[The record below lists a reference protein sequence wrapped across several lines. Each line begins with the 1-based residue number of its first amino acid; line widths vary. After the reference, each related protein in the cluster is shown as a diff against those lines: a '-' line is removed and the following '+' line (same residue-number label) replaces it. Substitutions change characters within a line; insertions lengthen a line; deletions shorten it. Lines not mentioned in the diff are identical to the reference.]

1 MLRDRRSGTGRTVRR
16 AVVAVLLMVGMPG
29 LALAAQVELVSRA
42 PWRRAPDTA
51 GAGHPL
57 GRSPLSADGR
67 YFVYSSDAS
76 NLVPGQI
83 DSNAGTDV
91 FLYDR
96 LQGTT
101 TLVSHVPGSVS
112 TTADDRSYDPV
123 VSADGAYVAFVS
135 SARNLTPGLEDISPA
150 GRNVFLY
157 ERATGRIT
165 LVSRRAGSAEAA
177 NHVSEGPFLS
187 ADGSYV
193 GFTSAATDLISGLL
207 RDTLSSNVF
216 LYERASGAMT
226 LVSRRGSSALETG
239 NGSSTLHG
247 LSADGR
253 YLAFVSLATDHVPGQ
268 NDSNRQADVFL
279 FDRLAGAST
288 LVSHPGGSALTT
300 GNGVSDAA
308 SLSADGRYLA
318 FQSRATDLVSGVS
331 DGNQQPD
338 VFLYDRLL
346 GTVSLVSR
354 SQGSP
359 NAVDPEG
366 AEEPLISQDG
376 GTITYFGSN
385 LSNRQRSLFVFDRLT
400 GSTTLVSPPIHG
412 PITPPSLSGDAVS
425 LSGNGRFV
433 AFTRLSMP
441 EDGSE
446 SLDIFLLDRTTGVTV
461 LVSQVEG
468 PSGQVGN
475 APSFEPVL
483 SADGSWIAFLS
494 MASDLVAGK
503 RDLPWTPDVFLY
515 ERATGV
521 NRIVSL
527 HPPGMASLTPPGRS
541 GAPSISGDG
550 RYVAFVSDAAG
561 LFPGHVDPNGAS
573 DVFLYDRISKR
584 TTLVSRSSASAV
596 TSANAGSEAPM
607 ISRDGNS
614 VLFASRATDL
624 VAGQQDSAGSYDVF
638 LYDRRTGT
646 TTLVSRSRDSRV
658 QAANGGSIP
667 GGVSADGNVVAF
679 TSLATDLVPVRD
691 LNDIYDVFWFDRQ
704 TGTVTLVSR
713 ASRPRTGR
721 TGNSSSFFSSMSPD
735 GAFIAFHSAASDL
748 VPKGADTNQ
757 EGDAFLFQRSS
768 GKVTLLSRTGG
779 TSGPASAGE
788 HPIVSTDGRYA
799 AFLSPGGT
807 RNIVLLDRV
816 SGKVFQV
823 GTTHA
828 PPGVAPG
835 LSDDGRY
842 VLLSSERAD
851 VIPGQSDTNGQPDLF
866 LFDRV
871 SGKKTLVS
879 HVPGSPLRTGERG
892 AFGGRLSA
900 DGRYVT
906 FFSLSPDLSPELSR
920 IFANVFLYDRTTG
933 DVTLVSR
940 SALFPSRAGNG
951 ISLEPTVSASGGFV
965 AFTSFASDLVTG
977 DFNGASPDVFLY
989 VPGEE

>member
-1 MLRDRRSGTGRTVRR
+1 MLRNRRSGTGRTVRR
-16 AVVAVLLMVGMPG
+16 AVVAVLLTAGMPG
-29 LALAAQVELVSRA
+29 LALAAAQVELVSRA

-76 NLVPGQI
+76 NLVPGQV

-101 TLVSHVPGSVS
+101 TLVSHIAGSPG
-112 TTADDRSYDPV
+112 TTGDDRSYDPV
-123 VSADGAYVAFVS
+123 LSADGRYVAFVS
-135 SARNLTPGLEDISPA
+135 VARNLTPGLEDAPI
-150 GRNVFLY
+150 GRTNVLLY
-157 ERATGRIT
+157 ERATGKIT
-165 LVSRRAGSAEAA
+165 LASRRAGSEEAA
-177 NHVSEGPFLS
+177 NGFSVGPFLS
-187 ADGSYV
+187 ADGSYL
-193 GFTSAATDLISGLL
+193 GFTSTATDLIPGQLEGRS
-207 RDTLSSNVF
+207 RSNVF
-216 LYERASGAMT
+216 LYERASGATT
-226 LVSRRGSSALETG
+226 LVSRRGSSAVEPG
-239 NGSSTLHG
+239 NDAAFLQG

-253 YLAFVSLATDHVPGQ
+253 YLAFHSLATDHVPGQ
-268 NDSNRQADVFL
+268 NDSNHDEDVFL

-288 LVSHPGGSALTT
+288 LVSHLSGSALTT
-300 GNGVSDAA
+300 GNAGSESA

-331 DGNQQPD
+331 DNGEGPD

-354 SQGSP
+354 SESSP
-359 NAVDPEG
+359 NTVNPEG
-366 AEEPLISQDG
+366 GKDPVISQDG
-376 GTITYFGSN
+376 STIAYFGSN
-385 LSNRQRSLFVFDRLT
+385 LGGRQNALFVFDRLA
-400 GSTTLVSPPIHG
+400 GSTTLVSPSIFG
-412 PITPPSLSGDAVS
+412 PVTPPSPGEDAVS
-425 LSGNGRFV
+425 LSGNGRFMV
-433 AFTRLSMP
+433 FTRLSVLG
-441 EDGSE
+441 DVGE
-446 SLDIFLLDRTTGVTV
+446 SRDVFLLDRTTGATV
-461 LVSQVEG
+461 LVSHVEG
-468 PSGQVGN
+468 LSGQVGN
-475 APSFEPVL
+475 APSFVPVL

-521 NRIVSL
+521 KRIVSL

-550 RYVAFVSDAAG
+550 RYVAFASEAAG
-561 LFPGHVDPNGAS
+561 LFPGHVDTNGAS

-584 TTLVSRSSASAV
+584 TTLVSRSSASPA
-596 TSANAGSEAPM
+596 TSANAGSEAPI

-624 VAGQQDSAGSYDVF
+624 FAGQQDSVGSYDVF
-638 LYDRRTGT
+638 LYDRRTGA
-646 TTLVSRSRDSRV
+646 TTLVSRLRDSRV

-679 TSLATDLVPVRD
+679 TSLATDLVPQRD
-691 LNDIYDVFWFDRQ
+691 SNEIYDVFWFDRR

-713 ASRPRTGR
+713 ASPPRTGR

-735 GAFIAFHSAASDL
+735 GAFIAFHSAATDL
-748 VPKGADTNQ
+748 VPGAGGTNQ
-757 EGDAFLFQRSS
+757 QGNAFLFQRSS
-768 GKVTLLSRTGG
+768 GKVTLLSRAGG
-779 TSGPASAGE
+779 TSGPARTGE
-788 HPIVSTDGRYA
+788 HPVVSADGRYA
-799 AFLSPGGT
+799 AFLSPSGT
-807 RNIVLLDRV
+807 RNVVLLDRV

-828 PPGVAPG
+828 PPGVEPG

-871 SGKKTLVS
+871 SRKTTLVS

-920 IFANVFLYDRTTG
+920 ISANVFLYDRTTG

-940 SALFPSRAGNG
+940 SALFPSRGGNG
-951 ISLEPTVSASGGFV
+951 GSLEPAVSATGGFV
-965 AFTSFASDLVTG
+965 VFTSFASDLVTG

-989 VPGEE
+989 VPE